1 MLKKIITS
9 FKSINHKLFI
19 SLLII
24 GLVPTIYTTLR
35 VFYLGNLPG
44 DYSYSIAGQLS
55 WVSLIY
61 EVINEA
67 IILPLFYFVGKVVFD
82 KKELTNRIKTGLLVT
97 LLIYLVLSLLII
109 IFIKPL
115 LVLMAIDAS
124 IIDASITYIRLETIA
139 NIFIVLQSFA
149 LIGLITLEK
158 EKLVY
163 SITFIKLILC
173 LLSI

>member
-1 MLKKIITS
+1 MLNRIIAS
-9 FKSINHKLFI
+9 FKCINHKLFI
-19 SLLII
+19 SLLIM
-24 GLVPTIYTTLR
+24 GLVPTIYT
-35 VFYLGNLPG
+35 G

-55 WVSLIY
+55 WVILIY

-67 IILPLFYFVGKVVFD
+67 IILSLFYFVGKVVFD

-139 NIFIVLQSFA
+139 NIFIFLQSFV
-149 LIGLITLEK
+149 
-158 EKLVY
+158 LV
-163 SITFIKLILC
+163 
-173 LLSI
+173 